1 MTDLRLIHHFEV
13 VYRLLSFSKAAEE
26 LRLTHSAVTR
36 SIKSLEDAWGT
47 QLFYRTTR
55 SVEPTEAGARLYP
68 MAVELLAF
76 SETVQRETV
85 SGDRELKLI
94 GGPIA
99 LDMLL
104 PSGIVAYRDAAPAIQ
119 VFADVMPPF
128 IAIEELV
135 QRRTHMVIFNM
146 STLEAMPHASRL
158 RFREVL
164 SDDFVMVCRPG
175 HPILTG
181 PLSLDRLLEYPWT
194 FPGYIH
200 FLDGRLPDGWP
211 EKMQA
216 AGAPQYTLYT
226 PTASMELSIISD
238 VLTITPLTLAAANL
252 ESGRLACRYIPG
264 IPKYR
269 IGVGIRR
276 ETEREPNIAKFID
289 SLTRA
294 ARTLESHNAER
305 LKRLL

>member
-1 MTDLRLIHHFEV
+1 MTDLRLIHYFEV

-26 LRLTHSAVTR
+26 LHLTHSAVTR
-36 SIKSLEDAWGT
+36 SIKALEDAWGT

-55 SVEPTEAGARLYP
+55 SVVPTEAGTRLYP

-99 LDMLL
+99 LDIML
-104 PSGIVAYRDAAPAIQ
+104 PSSIVAFRDAAPAIT
-119 VFADVMPPF
+119 VFADVMPPH

-158 RFREVL
+158 RFREIL
-164 SDDFVMVCRPG
+164 ADDFVMVCRPG
-175 HPILTG
+175 HPVLTG
-181 PLSLDRLLEYPWT
+181 PYGIDRLLEYPWA
-194 FPGYIH
+194 FPGYLQY
-200 FLDGRLPDGWP
+200 LDGRLPEGWP

-226 PTASMELSIISD
+226 PTASMELAIISD
-238 VLTITPLTLAAANL
+238 VLTIIPLTLAAANL
-252 ESGRLACRYIPG
+252 ESGRLASRYLPNL
-264 IPKYR
+264 PRYR

-276 ETEREPNIAKFID
+276 ETEREPNIATFID
-289 SLTRA
+289 SLTRS
-294 ARTLESHNAER
+294 ARTLETRNAER